1 MATDPVLAQLESAS
15 EADVWRLGRITP
27 REKIF
32 IALVANVCQS
42 TASGPFARHVEQA
55 KREGV
60 TVEDIREAIRFMAY
74 DSGYHVA
81 VAAMERLDEI
91 EKSTSADTT
100 ARVQAIATLAAGT
113 ANPLPGFVRARLDD
127 LGEQF
132 TGFMGLQSRMRS
144 DTTLSQRER
153 AFMTMTIDVIYQTL
167 DDTFRMHAT
176 RALSNGADRET
187 VHEALCFGALFG
199 AARAWNALRAL
210 KDFYAELDAK
220 T

>member
-1 MATDPVLAQLESAS
+1 MATDPVLVQLESAS
-15 EADVWRLGRITP
+15 EADVWRLARLTP

-32 IALVANVCQS
+32 ICLVADVCQ
-42 TASGPFARHVEQA
+42 AALGAPFARHVA
-55 KREGV
+55 YANREGV
-60 TVEDIREAIRFMAY
+60 TAEDLREALRFMAY

-81 VAAMERLDEI
+81 TAAMERLDEL
-91 EKSTSADTT
+91 ERPEPVDAT
-100 ARVQAIATLAAGT
+100 ARVQAIAARASATE
-113 ANPLPGFVRARLDD
+113 NPLPGFVRARLDD
-127 LGEQF
+127 LGEHF
-132 TGFMGLQSRMRS
+132 TGFMGLQSRMRT

-153 AFMTMTIDVIYQTL
+153 AFMTMTIDVLYQTL

-176 RALSNGADRET
+176 RALNNGADRET
-187 VHEALCFGALFG
+187 VREAVCFGALFG